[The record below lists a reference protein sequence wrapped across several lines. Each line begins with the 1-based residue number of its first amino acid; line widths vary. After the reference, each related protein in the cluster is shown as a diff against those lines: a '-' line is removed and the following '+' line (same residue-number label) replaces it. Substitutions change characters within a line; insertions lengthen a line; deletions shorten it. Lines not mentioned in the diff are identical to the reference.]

1 VDDDNVNL
9 KHPVYM
15 TYNRLHHRAI
25 ETTQTSAQVQE
36 KLTIKFRQ
44 LILNTQVFNIGLG
57 VAMNT
62 GCI

>member
-1 VDDDNVNL
+1 
-9 KHPVYM
+9 M

-57 VAMNT
+57 IAMNT